1 MRITKT
7 LFISAVLLMSATGL
21 QAAGFI
27 QKGNYLTVQL
37 KEHQNYGPS
46 QIRLQVVNDQII
58 RVQATAE
65 QSFRNKQSLIIV
77 PQNSKANYKVEEQG
91 DKLIIT
97 TAAMRAVLNEATG
110 QITFYDLKDNVLL
123 NEVAQGGKTFKPFTV
138 PDREIGV
145 DIAKVPEAQKHGWS
159 WRALFDSPDNEA
171 FYGLG
176 QHQSEELNMKGK
188 NEDLF
193 QYNTKVSVPF
203 VISNKNY
210 GILWDSYSYCR
221 WGNPEDYLQL
231 NRAFKLYDKDGKEGQ
246 LTGTYVD
253 KNGKK
258 IVRGEDSIYF
268 EYAMPETS
276 EVCNK
281 TDKGGIQ
288 NLPKGFALNGSKVVY
303 EGYVEA
309 PTNSFYQFILY
320 YAGYMKIYIDG
331 KLVVPERWRTA
342 WNPNSYKFETPI
354 KKGVKTPIRIEWQPD
369 GDVSYCGLR
378 VAAPRSEAEKNQL
391 SIWSEMSPDMDY
403 YFIAGQNLDEVISG
417 YRTLT
422 GKASLYPKWT
432 LGFWQS
438 RERYQSSKDIEDNLK
453 KFRDLKIPVDNIVQ
467 DWNYWKLDSWGSHEF
482 EAARY
487 PNPQAMLDS
496 VHAMNGR
503 FMISVWPKFYDTV
516 KNYKE
521 LDAKG
526 WMYHQAIK
534 DDIHDWLGF
543 RGSFYDAYSDGARK
557 MFWRQMDE
565 NLYSKYKFGIDAWWM
580 DASEPNVRDCTP
592 MWYRK
597 ALSGPTALGTSTE
610 YFNAYSIVNADA
622 IYNGQRSVNPNQRV
636 FLLTRSGFA
645 GEQRYSTATWSGDI
659 ATRWED
665 MRAQM
670 TAGLNY
676 SMAGL
681 PFWGMDQG
689 GFCVEN
695 RYVAAQQEFDKTGK
709 ENADLKEWRELQARW
724 NEFGCF
730 VPLYRTHGQWPTR
743 EVWNIAPA
751 DHPAYKSIV
760 FYDKLRYRLMPYLYS
775 MAGMVHFKDYT
786 MMRGLVMDF
795 NGDDNIYNIKDQWM
809 FGSALMACPVGEYQ
823 KYSRNVYLP
832 KQKGWYDFYTG
843 KHYAGGQTIVAD
855 APYEKI
861 PVFVPEGSILP
872 VGPEMEWSDQKKPEL
887 IDLYVYA
894 GKDGSYTLYED
905 EGTNYNYEKGKYAII
920 DFLYDDAQKT
930 LTIGARKGSFDGML
944 QKRRFNVVLVSGDN
958 QQGISLAKAP
968 KGKKVKYAGQ
978 AITVKLK

>member
-1 MRITKT
+1 MKPTKS
-7 LFISAVLLMSATGL
+7 LFVTAALILGAMGV
-21 QAAGFI
+21 QAADFV
-27 QKGNYLTVQL
+27 QNGNYLTVQL
-37 KEHQNYGPS
+37 KQHQNYGPS
-46 QIRLQVVNDQII
+46 QIRLQVVGDRII

-65 QSFRNKQSLIIV
+65 QSFRSKQSLIIV
-77 PQNSKANYKVEEQG
+77 PQNSKAQYKVEEQG
-91 DKLIIT
+91 DDLIIT

-110 QITFYDLKDNVLL
+110 QITFYDLKDQVLL
-123 NEVAQGGKTFKPFTV
+123 KEVAQGGKTFKPFTV

-210 GILWDSYSYCR
+210 GILWDSYSYSR
-221 WGNPEDYLQL
+221 WGNPDDYLQL

-253 KNGKK
+253 KNGQK

-268 EYAMPETS
+268 EYAMPEAS
-276 EVCNK
+276 EICNQ

-342 WNPNSYKFETPI
+342 WNPNSYKFETAIP
-354 KKGVKTPIRIEWQPD
+354 KGKKTPIRIEWQPD

-403 YFIAGQNLDEVISG
+403 YFIAGKNMDEVISG

-422 GKASLYPKWT
+422 GKAPVYPKWV

-438 RERYQSSKDIEDNLK
+438 RERYQSSKDIEENMK

-496 VHAMNGR
+496 VHALHGR

-543 RGSFYDAYSDGARK
+543 RGSFYDAYDAGARK

-565 NLYSKYKFGIDAWWM
+565 NLYTKYKFGIDAWWM

-724 NEFGCF
+724 NQFGCF
-730 VPLYRTHGQWPTR
+730 VPLYRAHGQWPLR

-751 DHPAYKSIV
+751 DHPAYKTIV
-760 FYDKLRYRLMPYLYS
+760 AYDKLRYRLMPYLYS
-775 MAGMVHFKDYT
+775 MAGMVHLKDYT

-795 NGDDNIYNIKDQWM
+795 NGDEKVLDIKDQWM

-823 KYSRNVYLP
+823 KYSREVYLP

-843 KHYAGGQTIVAD
+843 AYHAGGQTIVAD
-855 APYEKI
+855 APYDKI
-861 PVFVPEGSILP
+861 PVFVPEGAILP
-872 VGPEMEWSDQKKPEL
+872 IGPEMQWSDEKKPEL

-905 EGTNYNYEKGKYAII
+905 EGTNYNYEKGKYAVI
-920 DFLYDDAQKT
+920 DFKYDDARKQV
-930 LTIGARKGSFDGML
+930 TIGARKGSFDGML
-944 QKRRFNVVLVSGDN
+944 QKRRFNIILVDQKK
-958 QQGISLAKAP
+958 QQGVNLAKSP
-968 KGKKVKYAGQ
+968 KGKVVKYSGQ
-978 AITVKLK
+978 AMTVKLK

>member
-1 MRITKT
+1 
-7 LFISAVLLMSATGL
+7 
-21 QAAGFI
+21 
-27 QKGNYLTVQL
+27 
-37 KEHQNYGPS
+37 
-46 QIRLQVVNDQII
+46 
-58 RVQATAE
+58 
-65 QSFRNKQSLIIV
+65 
-77 PQNSKANYKVEEQG
+77 
-91 DKLIIT
+91 
-97 TAAMRAVLNEATG
+97 
-110 QITFYDLKDNVLL
+110 
-123 NEVAQGGKTFKPFTV
+123 
-138 PDREIGV
+138 
-145 DIAKVPEAQKHGWS
+145 
-159 WRALFDSPDNEA
+159 
-171 FYGLG
+171 
-176 QHQSEELNMKGK
+176 
-188 NEDLF
+188 
-193 QYNTKVSVPF
+193 
-203 VISNKNY
+203 
-210 GILWDSYSYCR
+210 
-221 WGNPEDYLQL
+221 
-231 NRAFKLYDKDGKEGQ
+231 
-246 LTGTYVD
+246 
-253 KNGKK
+253 
-258 IVRGEDSIYF
+258 
-268 EYAMPETS
+268 
-276 EVCNK
+276 
-281 TDKGGIQ
+281 
-288 NLPKGFALNGSKVVY
+288 
-303 EGYVEA
+303 
-309 PTNSFYQFILY
+309 
-320 YAGYMKIYIDG
+320 
-331 KLVVPERWRTA
+331 
-342 WNPNSYKFETPI
+342 
-354 KKGVKTPIRIEWQPD
+354 
-369 GDVSYCGLR
+369 
-378 VAAPRSEAEKNQL
+378 
-391 SIWSEMSPDMDY
+391 MDY

-453 KFRDLKIPVDNIVQ
+453 KFRDLHIPVDNIVQ

-521 LDAKG
+521 LDSKG

-565 NLYSKYKFGIDAWWM
+565 NLYTKYKFGIDAWWM

-636 FLLTRSGFA
+636 FLLTRSGFV

-724 NEFGCF
+724 NQFGCF

-751 DHPAYKSIV
+751 DHPAYKTIV
-760 FYDKLRYRLMPYLYS
+760 AYDKLRYHLMPYLYS

-795 NGDDNIYNIKDQWM
+795 NGDDNVYDIKDQWM
-809 FGSALMACPVGEYQ
+809 FGPALMACPVGEYQ

-855 APYEKI
+855 APFDKI

-872 VGPEMEWSDQKKPEL
+872 VGPEMEWSDQKKAEL

-905 EGTNYNYEKGKYAII
+905 EGTNYNYEKGKYAMI
-920 DFLYDDAQKT
+920 DFKYNDAQKT
-930 LTIGARKGSFDGML
+930 VTIAARKGAFDGML
-944 QKRRFNVVLVSGDN
+944 QKRRFNIVLVSDNN

-968 KGKKVKYAGQ
+968 KGKMVKYVGKAV
-978 AITVKLK
+978 TVKLK